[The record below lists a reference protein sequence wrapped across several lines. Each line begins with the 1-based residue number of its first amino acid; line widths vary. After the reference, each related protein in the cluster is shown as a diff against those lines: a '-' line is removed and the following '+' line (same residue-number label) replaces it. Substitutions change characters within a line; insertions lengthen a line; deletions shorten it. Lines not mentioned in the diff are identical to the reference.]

1 MVLYYE
7 LRAKMGHGM
16 TVHPESM
23 EILEKLQYAL
33 DHNLPVRREHLYAL
47 APEIFVYEIGE
58 LKRLQGER
66 FQPKTIQLTEQDN
79 VWQFFFIQKGR
90 WGVFEEL

>member
-66 FQPKTIQLTEQDN
+66 FQPKTIELTEQDS
-79 VWQFFFIQKGR
+79 VWQLFFY
-90 WGVFEEL
+90 